1 MTHTASPDL
10 IDHLLGLV
18 PTSPVHTL
26 RHQRD
31 KVVASTQGSL
41 EAIFDSEL
49 AGLSLAERLL
59 AAQRVAQ
66 LSGSAELASYYA
78 SRLADA
84 PPSNATAR
92 TEAILQFAQVLTQRP
107 VEGDRQ
113 ALLELPAAGLAT
125 ADVVC
130 LAQLIAFVAY
140 QVRVLAGLKALADAG
155 EVEAVAPTQEA
166 APFVHPAQLPPPGE
180 PLRIQGYTSETLG
193 WKSWLPVL
201 DLAQAT
207 PKQMEVLKSS
217 HPKATS
223 SDYYLLLVQQARI
236 LEERSVVFN
245 AIMYAPGGLSRAER
259 ELASTVVSRING
271 CVYCASVHA
280 QRFEQLAKRNEVIAQ
295 VFEAP
300 QGAGTTARERA
311 IVRAGIEL
319 TQSPEGFGAASIQA
333 LRSVGLSALEVLDL
347 VHAIA
352 IFAWANRLMLNLGEP
367 VFPDRAERS
376 GT

>member
-1 MTHTASPDL
+1 MTHTAVPDL
-10 IDHLLGLV
+10 IDHLLALD
-18 PTSPVHTL
+18 PASPVYAL

-41 EAIFDSEL
+41 EAIFDPTL
-49 AGLSLAERLL
+49 TGLSLTERLL

-66 LSGSAELASYYA
+66 LSGSAELAAYYA
-78 SRLADA
+78 SRLKGL
-84 PPSNATAR
+84 PPVNAAAR
-92 TEAILQFAQVLTQRP
+92 AETILQFAQVLTQRP
-107 VEGDRQ
+107 VEGDRE

-155 EVEAVAPTQEA
+155 EVEAAAPTPES

-180 PLRIQGYTSETLG
+180 PLRIQGYTSESLG

-207 PKQMEVLKSS
+207 PKQLEVLRTS
-217 HPKATS
+217 HPKAAS

-280 QRFEQLAKRNEVIAQ
+280 QRFEQLVKRNDVIAQ

-300 QGAGTTARERA
+300 QGAGTTAREQA
-311 IVRAGIEL
+311 IVRASIEL
-319 TQSPEGFGAASIQA
+319 TQSVTGFGATSVQA
-333 LRSVGLSALEVLDL
+333 LIAVGLSALEVLDL
-347 VHAIA
+347 IHAIA

-367 VFPDRAERS
+367 VFPDRAP
-376 GT
+376 